1 MANINTII
9 KACRAYLLRSRA
21 VPIAV
26 SAVLTAAFAALAL
39 NSDLIFGEEL
49 NLMWLFLVL
58 GALTLV
64 FLLREVY
71 VDVFSKPGRLRVHLS
86 NLPSEERARVID
98 EFTVTT
104 PEHGRYFLR
113 DFVIFFPFDSGIIRY
128 SKIDEVS
135 VYPNSIGISG
145 GGRLFFLKT
154 EKSESPAE
162 LAQKLRDRIPDK
174 PEEPEDEDIED
185 ELPDSGE
192 IEVTE
197 DENNGENE
205 DSE

>member
-1 MANINTII
+1 MVNADKII

-21 VPIAV
+21 VPIAA
-26 SAVLTAAFAALAL
+26 SAVLTAVFAALAL
-39 NSDLIFGEEL
+39 NADLIFGEEL

-64 FLLREVY
+64 FLLRETY
-71 VDVFSKPGRLRVHLS
+71 VNVFARPGRLRVHLN

-98 EFTVTT
+98 EFAVTR
-104 PEHGRYFLR
+104 PEHGRYFLS
-113 DFVIFFPFDSGIIRY
+113 DFVIFFPFESGIIRY

-154 EKSESPAE
+154 EKSEDPAE

-174 PEEPEDEDIED
+174 PEDEDIED
-185 ELPDSGE
+185 ELPDNAE
-192 IEVTE
+192 IEIPE

>member
-1 MANINTII
+1 MANLDTII

-26 SAVLTAAFAALAL
+26 SAVLTAIFAALAL
-39 NSDLIFGEEL
+39 NADLIFGEEL

-64 FLLREVY
+64 FLLREIY
-71 VDVFSKPGRLRVHLS
+71 VNVFSKPGRLRVHLS
-86 NLPSEERARVID
+86 NLPSEDRVRVLE
-98 EFTVTT
+98 EFPHVT
-104 PEHGRYFLR
+104 PEHGRYFLSE
-113 DFVIFFPFDSGIIRY
+113 FIIFFPFDSGIIRY
-128 SKIDEVS
+128 AKIDEVS
-135 VYPNSIGISG
+135 VYPNSIGING

-154 EKSESPAE
+154 EKSEDPAE

-174 PEEPEDEDIED
+174 PEEPKSEDFED
-185 ELPDSGE
+185 ELPDNKE

-197 DENNGENE
+197 DNSDNGE
-205 DSE
+205 SE

>member
-21 VPIAV
+21 LPIAV

-98 EFTVTT
+98 EFAVTI

-162 LAQKLRDRIPDK
+162 LAEKLRDRIPDK
-174 PEEPEDEDIED
+174 PEEPEDENIED
-185 ELPDSGE
+185 ETPDNVE

-197 DENNGENE
+197 DEDNSENE

>member
-1 MANINTII
+1 MANLDTII

-26 SAVLTAAFAALAL
+26 SAVLTAVFAALAL
-39 NSDLIFGEEL
+39 NADLIFGEEL

-64 FLLREVY
+64 FLLREIY
-71 VDVFSKPGRLRVHLS
+71 VNVFSKPGRLRVHLS
-86 NLPSEERARVID
+86 NLPSEDRVRVLE
-98 EFTVTT
+98 EFPHVT
-104 PEHGRYFLR
+104 PEHGRYFLSE
-113 DFVIFFPFDSGIIRY
+113 FIIFFPFDSGIIRY
-128 SKIDEVS
+128 AKIDEVS
-135 VYPNSIGISG
+135 VYPNSIGING

-154 EKSESPAE
+154 EKSEDPAE

-174 PEEPEDEDIED
+174 PEEPESEDFED
-185 ELPDSGE
+185 ELPDNKE

-197 DENNGENE
+197 DNSDNGE
-205 DSE
+205 SE

>member
-21 VPIAV
+21 VPIIIA
-26 SAVLTAAFAALAL
+26 AVLTAAFAALAL
-39 NSDLIFGEEL
+39 NADLIFGEEL

-58 GALTLV
+58 GAITLV
-64 FLLREVY
+64 FLIREIY
-71 VDVFSKPGRLRVHLS
+71 VNVFSKPGRLRVHLS

-98 EFTVTT
+98 EFAVTK

-113 DFVIFFPFDSGIIRY
+113 DFVVFFPFDSGIIRY
-128 SKIDEVS
+128 SRIDEVS
-135 VYPNSIGISG
+135 VYPNSIGING

-154 EKSESPAE
+154 EKSEDPAE

-174 PEEPEDEDIED
+174 PDDESIED
-185 ELPDSGE
+185 EIADNKEIRALDDSSG
-192 IEVTE
+192 
-197 DENNGENE
+197 

>member
-21 VPIAV
+21 VPLII

-39 NSDLIFGEEL
+39 NADLIFGEEL

-86 NLPSEERARVID
+86 NLPSEERAKVID
-98 EFTVTT
+98 EFAVTI

-154 EKSESPAE
+154 EKSEDPAE

-174 PEEPEDEDIED
+174 PEEPEDENIED
-185 ELPDSGE
+185 ETPDNVE

-197 DENNGENE
+197 DNSENE

>member
-9 KACRAYLLRSRA
+9 KACRAYLLKTRA
-21 VPIAV
+21 VPIAAA
-26 SAVLTAAFAALAL
+26 AVLTAAFAALAL
-39 NSDLIFGEEL
+39 NADIIFGEEL

-71 VDVFSKPGRLRVHLS
+71 VNVFSKPGRLRVHLS
-86 NLPSEERARVID
+86 NLPSEERERVID
-98 EFTVTT
+98 EFAVTK

-135 VYPNSIGISG
+135 VYPNSIGING

-154 EKSESPAE
+154 EKSENPAE

-174 PEEPEDEDIED
+174 PENEDIED
-185 ELPDSGE
+185 ETPDNEE
-192 IEVTE
+192 IEIPE
-197 DENNGENE
+197 ENNGKNE

>member
-21 VPIAV
+21 VPIIIA
-26 SAVLTAAFAALAL
+26 AVLTAAFAALAL
-39 NSDLIFGEEL
+39 NADLIFGEEL
-49 NLMWLFLVL
+49 NLMWLFLVP
-58 GALTLV
+58 GAITLV
-64 FLLREVY
+64 FLIREIY
-71 VDVFSKPGRLRVHLS
+71 VNVFSKPGRLRVHLS

-98 EFTVTT
+98 EFAVTK

-113 DFVIFFPFDSGIIRY
+113 DFVVFFPFDSGIIRY
-128 SKIDEVS
+128 SRIDEVS
-135 VYPNSIGISG
+135 VYPNSIGING

-154 EKSESPAE
+154 EKSEDPAE

-174 PEEPEDEDIED
+174 PDDESIED
-185 ELPDSGE
+185 EIADNKEIRAIGDSSG
-192 IEVTE
+192 
-197 DENNGENE
+197 

>member
-21 VPIAV
+21 VPLII
-26 SAVLTAAFAALAL
+26 SAVLTAVFAALAL
-39 NSDLIFGEEL
+39 NADLIFGEEL

-98 EFTVTT
+98 EFAVTI

-154 EKSESPAE
+154 EKSEDPAE
-162 LAQKLRDRIPDK
+162 LAQKLRNRIPDK
-174 PEEPEDEDIED
+174 PEEPEDENIED
-185 ELPDSGE
+185 ETPDNVE

-197 DENNGENE
+197 DNSENE

>member
-39 NSDLIFGEEL
+39 NADLIFGEEL

-58 GALTLV
+58 GAITLV

-98 EFTVTT
+98 EFAVTK

-174 PEEPEDEDIED
+174 PEEPEDEDIQD
-185 ELPDSGE
+185 ELPDNEE
-192 IEVTE
+192 IEVSG
-197 DENNGENE
+197 DSNGDGE
-205 DSE
+205 

>member
-21 VPIAV
+21 VPLII
-26 SAVLTAAFAALAL
+26 SAVLTAVCAALAVNANAL
-39 NSDLIFGEEL
+39 FGEEL
-49 NLMWLFLVL
+49 NMAWLFIVL
-58 GALTLV
+58 GAIALL
-64 FLLREVY
+64 FLLREIY
-71 VDVFSKPGRLRVHLS
+71 VNLFSKPGRLRIHLS

-98 EFTVTT
+98 EFAVTT

-154 EKSESPAE
+154 EKSEDPAE
-162 LAQKLRDRIPDK
+162 LAQKIRDRIPEK
-174 PEEPEDEDIED
+174 SENKDIED
-185 ELPDSGE
+185 EIPDNEE
-192 IEVTE
+192 IEAPE
-197 DENNGENE
+197 DNNDNNE